1 VRSGSL
7 RAPVFVLS
15 FGVAMLTAYT
25 QLVTLVPN
33 AITGG
38 ILDGA
43 RNLAEGRGLVTH
55 SVNPAFLPY
64 FRNLTLPLSYPWY
77 PLLPIVTSWVFRL
90 FGVHAWGVLVLP
102 MASYLLA
109 GLLTFELGRRVFD
122 ARTGVFAALLL
133 LTDTFMLETSTR
145 VNFTDPI
152 LVALVVLGVL
162 AVLHASDGDSS
173 LEKRWLIVAGVSL
186 GLAQYA
192 RSAGL
197 MLYLPMTILVVTIS
211 QDRRLRRFL
220 IFAVSCVVVQLP
232 LFIWN
237 FVHLGHPIFTPTY
250 VFLSL
255 TRSFPGLSAFAL
267 LQPTS
272 VGEIFRL
279 YGGEIAVKWLS
290 QVWVHAKYFFTFT
303 SPVVLTA
310 AVLSF
315 ALPFDR
321 RQRALRTF
329 AAVLYVCLVAMN
341 SLFYWDNRY
350 LLPVLPFVAL
360 IGFEFMGRTLA
371 AATLTPAAKWLI
383 AAALVVLVS
392 TEKVDFFY
400 QMSKTG
406 ARQLAAAR
414 LLDNRERARFIM
426 SKLRPA
432 DIVMTPDP
440 GLVAW
445 ETGNTAI
452 GLPRNLETAKTIHDR
467 FVPFNVMLL
476 EARLPRTDLFSYA
489 HDWELVANGEQ
500 TFLGFNREQSIA
512 LSGGQTL
519 ILLRSPDSGNQEK

>member
-1 VRSGSL
+1 VRSGL
-7 RAPVFVLS
+7 LQARVFVVL
-15 FGVAMLTAYT
+15 FGVAMLAAYT

-55 SVNPAFLPY
+55 SVNPVFLPY
-64 FRNLTLPLSYPWY
+64 FRDLTLPLPYPWY
-77 PLLPIVTSWVFRL
+77 PMLPIVTSWVFRL
-90 FGVHAWGVLVLP
+90 FGVHPWGILVLP
-102 MASYLLA
+102 MGSYLLA
-109 GLLTFELGRRVFD
+109 GLLTFEVGRRVFD

-152 LVALVVLGVL
+152 LVALVLLGVL
-162 AVLHASDGDSS
+162 AILRASDEGQSAQV
-173 LEKRWLIVAGVSL
+173 RWLIVAGVSL

-192 RSAGL
+192 RSAAL
-197 MLYLPMTILVVTIS
+197 MLYLPMTVLVVALS
-211 QDRRLRRFL
+211 SEKRMQRFL
-220 IFAVSCVVVQLP
+220 IFAASCFVVQLP
-232 LFIWN
+232 LYIWN
-237 FVHLGHPIFTPTY
+237 AVHLGHPIFTPTY

-255 TRSFPGLSAFAL
+255 TRSFPGLSAFAML
-267 LQPTS
+267 PPTS
-272 VGEIFRL
+272 FGEILKL

-303 SPVVLTA
+303 TPVVLTA

-315 ALPFDR
+315 ALPLDR

-329 AAVLYVCLVAMN
+329 TAVLYICLVVLN

-360 IGFEFMGRTLA
+360 LGFDLLRRILA
-371 AATLTPAAKWLI
+371 AATLTRAARWSI
-383 AAALVVLVS
+383 VAALAVLVS
-392 TEKVDFFY
+392 LDRVDFFF
-400 QMSKTG
+400 QMSKTP
-406 ARQLAAAR
+406 ARQLSAAR
-414 LLDNRERARFIM
+414 RLDNRERARFVM
-426 SKLRPA
+426 ATLRPT

-452 GLPRNLETAKTIHDR
+452 GLPRNLEIAKTIHDR
-467 FVPFNVMLL
+467 FVPFNVLLL
-476 EARLPRTDLFSYA
+476 EARLPRADLFSYA
-489 HDWELVANGEQ
+489 RDWEQVAQGEQ
-500 TFLGFNREQSIA
+500 TFLGFTRQQSIA

-519 ILLRSPDSGNQEK
+519 ILLRSSDSADQQR